1 MNYAR
6 LYMIGMRPLISMAKV
21 CMQAICIT
29 TLAFSSAI
37 ASKDIHGTVTRVTD
51 GDTFHLSDIEPAIRV
66 WGLNAPE
73 WDERGGSTATRTM
86 HNLIYQQKLKCI
98 VKDMDRYRRIVGQ
111 CFLPDGRDIAKAMI
125 AAGVATEYCRYSH
138 GFYGSC

>member
-37 ASKDIHGTVTRVTD
+37 ASEDIHGTVTRVTD
-51 GDTFHLSDIEPAIRV
+51 EDTFHLSDIEPAIRV
-66 WGLNAPE
+66 WGLDAPE
-73 WDERGGSTATRTM
+73 
-86 HNLIYQQKLKCI
+86 
-98 VKDMDRYRRIVGQ
+98 
-111 CFLPDGRDIAKAMI
+111 
-125 AAGVATEYCRYSH
+125 
-138 GFYGSC
+138 